1 MELTDQQTF
10 FPPKLYHNS
19 TRALRNSTR
28 SSFSPSSSVLGYRLN
43 SREYK
48 RFNALTGMDCA
59 AQCFREFCCRSANF
73 NKKSNFHETR
83 EINFIFPSIH
93 VLLCLLYLKKLALLP
108 YKNRSIHDNR
118 HMWDYRFYIS
128 GGNIDTHGGDWAS
141 FEHLLRYYYLK

>member
-83 EINFIFPSIH
+83 ENCELHHGLASEEPGK
-93 VLLCLLYLKKLALLP
+93 LERNDDYDYLVVGQERVCGACVK
-108 YKNRSIHDNR
+108 YN
-118 HMWDYRFYIS
+118 
-128 GGNIDTHGGDWAS
+128 
-141 FEHLLRYYYLK
+141 